1 LGPLTARLEVVLEM
15 KESRVEV
22 GGDCIIPRRAV
33 NFLFFERLVFVRYLK
48 KQKKRMVQYKKDLL
62 REFFICVFV
71 EFQQPSKKK
80 KKGPIQFRQR

>member
-33 NFLFFERLVFVRYLK
+33 NFFL
-48 KQKKRMVQYKKDLL
+48 KDLL
-62 REFFICVFV
+62 L
-71 EFQQPSKKK
+71 S
-80 KKGPIQFRQR
+80 GT